1 MSFILKTLILLSTIV
16 LVALVIKFH
25 VHEVQ
30 VSFLIFFFFLILL
43 SNEISEIVIVITE
56 RLPIDLS

>member
-1 MSFILKTLILLSTIV
+1 MSLILKTLILLSTIV

-30 VSFLIFFFFLILL
+30 VSFLIFFFFN
-43 SNEISEIVIVITE
+43 SVEQ
-56 RLPIDLS
+56 